1 MRLFVRFKIFVIAL
15 VVTILVVVAKYFLH
29 ASGIEPIEQT
39 SIHNGVVSSVIFVV
53 GFVLS
58 ATITDYKESER
69 IPADFA
75 AMIQDMFEDAAE
87 IKKTHQKFDLE
98 HFRKNLIDILETF
111 REGTRPKRRG
121 AREDINDLHVTF
133 GEMERAGVPANFIVK
148 LKQQQTQLLRSMYR
162 VNYIQKINFMPS
174 ASILVRAIVVLVTA
188 LLLLTNI
195 DPFFGGLMIVGFIT
209 FIMMYMVLLIQ
220 VISKPF
226 RPEGTTQDDVSLF
239 LLRETIDH
247 LKKRKVKKS

>member
-87 IKKTHQKFDLE
+87 IKKTHQKFD
-98 HFRKNLIDILETF
+98 I
-111 REGTRPKRRG
+111 
-121 AREDINDLHVTF
+121 
-133 GEMERAGVPANFIVK
+133 
-148 LKQQQTQLLRSMYR
+148 
-162 VNYIQKINFMPS
+162 
-174 ASILVRAIVVLVTA
+174 
-188 LLLLTNI
+188 
-195 DPFFGGLMIVGFIT
+195 
-209 FIMMYMVLLIQ
+209 
-220 VISKPF
+220 
-226 RPEGTTQDDVSLF
+226 
-239 LLRETIDH
+239 
-247 LKKRKVKKS
+247 

>member
-1 MRLFVRFKIFVIAL
+1 M
-15 VVTILVVVAKYFLH
+15 
-29 ASGIEPIEQT
+29 
-39 SIHNGVVSSVIFVV
+39 
-53 GFVLS
+53 
-58 ATITDYKESER
+58 
-69 IPADFA
+69 
-75 AMIQDMFEDAAE
+75 
-87 IKKTHQKFDLE
+87 
-98 HFRKNLIDILETF
+98 
-111 REGTRPKRRG
+111 
-121 AREDINDLHVTF
+121 
-133 GEMERAGVPANFIVK
+133 PANFIVK

-239 LLRETIDH
+239 LLRETIEH